1 MDDRL
6 LFQTNKKIRIKFPKE
21 KLRMVSKGSGTE
33 LVRGWCKKF
42 RDGRTNVYHEEV
54 TQDLL

>member
-21 KLRMVSKGSGTE
+21 KLRMVSKGSGTVLSE
-33 LVRGWCKKF
+33 AGAKNSEMGVQTCIMKK
-42 RDGRTNVYHEEV
+42 
-54 TQDLL
+54 